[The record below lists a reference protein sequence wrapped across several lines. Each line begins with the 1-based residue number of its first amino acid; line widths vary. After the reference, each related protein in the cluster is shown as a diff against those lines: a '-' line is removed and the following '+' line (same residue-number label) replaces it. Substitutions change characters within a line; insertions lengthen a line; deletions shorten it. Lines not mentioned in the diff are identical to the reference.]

1 MLWVEKYRPDSF
13 DKIRGQTEVIG
24 HIKNFA
30 DGKNIPH
37 MIFFGPHGNGKSCA
51 MECLAKA
58 VYGDDAFIT
67 NVTVIPAGTLF
78 RQGKTWLEKEGGFKH
93 LYKPDE
99 SLIAN
104 FKHIVKW
111 YASMKPFNAEF
122 KIIVFEDAG
131 ELTFDAQAAL
141 RRTMEKY
148 SKTCRFILIARQ
160 QTAIIPP
167 IASRCLP
174 LFFAPLSSSEIVA
187 QLNEILENEGISEDT
202 VDSGTVELIAKVSK
216 GDLRKAI
223 MFLEAYVANG
233 DTDIMDL
240 TNSEVS
246 AIAYALF
253 ATMRKKDL
261 KKSCEIAEMI
271 MLEYGL
277 SGRELIT
284 ELKNTAKREYND
296 ETLTVIL
303 SDTDFS
309 LCTAQNEYLQINAM
323 ISRIITEVFDRE

>member
-1 MLWVEKYRPDSF
+1 MLWTEKYRPDSF
-13 DKIRGQTEVIG
+13 EKIRGQTEVIG
-24 HIKNFA
+24 HIKKFA
-30 DGKNIPH
+30 EEKNVPH

-51 MECLAKA
+51 VECLAKSI
-58 VYGDDAFIT
+58 YGDDAGL

-78 RQGKTWLEKEGGFKH
+78 RQGKTWLEKEYKYSH
-93 LYKPDE
+93 LYKSE
-99 SLIAN
+99 NSLIAN

-122 KIIVFEDAG
+122 RIIVFEDAG

-141 RRTMEKY
+141 RRIMEKY
-148 SKTCRFILIARQ
+148 SRTCRFILIARQ

-174 LFFAPLSSSEIVA
+174 LFFSPLDSSDITA
-187 QLNEILENEGISEDT
+187 CLNEIIEKEGITGD
-202 VDSGTVELIAKVSK
+202 VADGGNVELIAKVSE
-216 GDLRKAI
+216 GDLRKATL
-223 MFLEAYVANG
+223 FLEAFVSKEDA
-233 DTDIMDL
+233 DILDL

-253 ATMRKKDL
+253 ATIRNKDL
-261 KKSCEIAEMI
+261 KKSCEIAEMM

-277 SGRELIT
+277 SGREVIA
-284 ELKNTAKREYND
+284 ELKEVVKREYND
-296 ETLTVIL
+296 EYLTVIL

-323 ISRIITEVFDRE
+323 IARIITEVFDSE

>member
-1 MLWVEKYRPDSF
+1 
-13 DKIRGQTEVIG
+13 
-24 HIKNFA
+24 
-30 DGKNIPH
+30 
-37 MIFFGPHGNGKSCA
+37 
-51 MECLAKA
+51 
-58 VYGDDAFIT
+58 
-67 NVTVIPAGTLF
+67 
-78 RQGKTWLEKEGGFKH
+78 
-93 LYKPDE
+93 
-99 SLIAN
+99 
-104 FKHIVKW
+104 
-111 YASMKPFNAEF
+111 
-122 KIIVFEDAG
+122 
-131 ELTFDAQAAL
+131 
-141 RRTMEKY
+141 
-148 SKTCRFILIARQ
+148 
-160 QTAIIPP
+160 
-167 IASRCLP
+167 LP

-187 QLNEILENEGISEDT
+187 QLTEILEKEGITEDK

-223 MFLEAYVANG
+223 MFLEAFVANG
-233 DTDIMDL
+233 DTDIIDL

-277 SGRELIT
+277 SGRELIA

-323 ISRIITEVFDRE
+323 IARIITEVFDRE

>member
-1 MLWVEKYRPDSF
+1 MLWTEKYRPDSF
-13 DKIRGQTEVIG
+13 EKIRGQTEVIG
-24 HIKNFA
+24 HIKKFA
-30 DGKNIPH
+30 EEKNVPH

-51 MECLAKA
+51 VECLAKTI
-58 VYGDDAFIT
+58 YGDDAGL

-78 RQGKTWLEKEGGFKH
+78 RQGKTWLEKEYKYSH
-93 LYKPDE
+93 LYKSE
-99 SLIAN
+99 NSLIAN

-122 KIIVFEDAG
+122 RIIVFEDAG

-141 RRTMEKY
+141 RRIMEKY
-148 SKTCRFILIARQ
+148 SRTCRFILIARQ
-160 QTAIIPP
+160 QTVIIPP

-174 LFFAPLSSSEIVA
+174 LFFSPLDSSDITA
-187 QLNEILENEGISEDT
+187 CLNEIIEKEGITGD
-202 VDSGTVELIAKVSK
+202 VADGGNVELIAKVSE
-216 GDLRKAI
+216 GDLRKATL
-223 MFLEAYVANG
+223 FLEAFVSKEDA
-233 DTDIMDL
+233 DILDL

-253 ATMRKKDL
+253 ATIRNKDL
-261 KKSCEIAEMI
+261 KKSCEIAEMM

-277 SGRELIT
+277 SGREVIA
-284 ELKNTAKREYND
+284 ELKEVVKREYND
-296 ETLTVIL
+296 EYLTVIL

-323 ISRIITEVFDRE
+323 IARIITEVFDSE